1 MPAELSNLEN
11 SDPKAIIFWPR
22 SPGEEV
28 SKANKPD
35 KIANKCTTE
44 SKGNAAAKK
53 TCICAPT
60 SHAGSFRC
68 HLHRTNNAP
77 PKLSS
82 SSSRCLVDDN
92 GRKSQPQLSR
102 FYTCDSVQIQP
113 AQNDK
118 PVINAGEVV
127 GVNIKLS
134 LDN

>member
-11 SDPKAIIFWPR
+11 SDPKAITFWPR
-22 SPGEEV
+22 SQGEEV
-28 SKANKPD
+28 SKAKPD
-35 KIANKCTTE
+35 KKANKCIAE

-82 SSSRCLVDDN
+82 SSSRCLVEDN
-92 GRKSQPQLSR
+92 GRKSQPPLSR

-113 AQNDK
+113 RPK
-118 PVINAGEVV
+118 
-127 GVNIKLS
+127 
-134 LDN
+134 